1 MCTRID
7 LGAGLAV
14 QGIPLRLGTG
24 PGTRHKPQ
32 PLRGGLHRVGLRRA
46 HQLGE
51 LVPTQLDKVEL
62 DVRRLHASADL
73 RLDRHQ
79 RLHELA

>member
-1 MCTRID
+1 MHGFCFKQRQFVMCTRID

-51 LVPTQLDKVEL
+51 LVPTQLEIGRAHV
-62 DVRRLHASADL
+62 
-73 RLDRHQ
+73 
-79 RLHELA
+79 